1 LICLKLQYFLAF
13 AVIGSLLPVFTV
25 FLSDRGL
32 SRSEIGWV
40 MAMTSVASLITP
52 VMAGFLADARVDP
65 RRLMMQV
72 FLVAA
77 VPLLALYYTTPIFW
91 VVVFTAIHYLAMAPI
106 TSLQDGMNFSVQRA
120 REEAGQPPVPYQKIR
135 IWGSVGFMIPSV
147 ILFFLLA
154 WGTSTG
160 VILFIAAGFCA
171 LGVYNAWGL
180 PKECGRVNLAKAQAG
195 VKQKVPTMAA
205 LAMLKHRDVQ
215 VMFVAMALTHIA
227 ATGYYSYYPIYLAES
242 AHIEKKW
249 IGLISQVGVAVEI
262 GFMLGLPWLIKWMGL
277 RRLLA
282 IGVFSLAVRLVLIGT
297 FVSPWV
303 AVGTQLF
310 HGVNV
315 LVFHVLPQVYLNQRA
330 GDTYRISMQ
339 AVFTMIV
346 AGACRIVGNV
356 VMGALAQRSLELAF
370 YVSAGLTVV
379 AAGLLFWLFVEV
391 KDGQEGAR
399 V

>member
-1 LICLKLQYFLAF
+1 M
-13 AVIGSLLPVFTV
+13 FTV

-52 VMAGFLADARVDP
+52 VMAGFLADARMDP

-120 REEAGQPPVPYQKIR
+120 REATGQAPVAYQKIR
-135 IWGSVGFMIPSV
+135 IWGSLGFMVPSV
-147 ILFFLLA
+147 MLYFLLS

-171 LGVYNAWGL
+171 LGVYNAWRL
-180 PKECGRVNLAKAQAG
+180 PAECGRVNVVKAAEG
-195 VKQKVPTMAA
+195 EKRSVPTFAA
-205 LAMLKHRDVQ
+205 LAMLKYRDVQ
-215 VMFVAMALTHIA
+215 VIFVAMALTHIA

-249 IGLISQVGVAVEI
+249 IGLISQIGVSVEI

-303 AVGTQLF
+303 AVGTQVF

-346 AGACRIVGNV
+346 AGVCRIVGNV
-356 VMGALAQRSLELAF
+356 VMGALAQQSLQLAF
-370 YVSAGLTVV
+370 YVSAGLTVA
-379 AAGLLFWLFVEV
+379 AAGLLFWLFAEW
-391 KDGQEGAR
+391 EGGEAKK
-399 V
+399 VDQA

>member
-1 LICLKLQYFLAF
+1 M
-13 AVIGSLLPVFTV
+13 IGSLLPVFTV

-32 SRSEIGWV
+32 SKSEIGWV

-135 IWGSVGFMIPSV
+135 IWGSLGFMVPSAM
-147 ILFFLLA
+147 LFFLLS

-171 LGVYNAWGL
+171 FGVYNAYKL
-180 PKECGRVNLAKAQAG
+180 PAACGRVNLAKPAG
-195 VKQKVPTMAA
+195 VQRVPTFAA

-215 VMFVAMALTHIA
+215 VIFVAMALTHIA
-227 ATGYYSYYPIYLAES
+227 ATGYYSYYPIYLEQS
-242 AHIEKKW
+242 VHIEKRW
-249 IGLISQVGVAVEI
+249 IGLIAQIGVAVEL
-262 GFMLGLPWLIKWMGL
+262 GFMVGLPWLIKWMGL

-282 IGVFSLAVRLVLIGT
+282 IGVFCLAIRMTLLAAFTMPAVAIGSQ
-297 FVSPWV
+297 V
-303 AVGTQLF
+303 F

-315 LVFHVLPQVYLNQRA
+315 LVFHVLPQVYLNQRS

-346 AGACRIVGNV
+346 AGVCRIVGNV
-356 VMGALAQRSLELAF
+356 LMGFLAQKSLALAF
-370 YVSAGLTVV
+370 YTGAGLTVI
-379 AAGLLFWLFVEV
+379 AAGLLFWLFVEWED
-391 KDGQEGAR
+391 KEAKAA
-399 V
+399 